1 MCVSG
6 GCSDYV
12 VSRLMPLLTVTGE
25 DGHVEHY
32 TVDLTRRLVRH
43 CTYVTKHLIREF
55 VVPLDVES
63 PGWSLSGQF
72 IKVVRMIII
81 IITNKSKRKV
91 DASTATRGNPLILI
105 LQVTLLSQR
114 GRAILRVCQ

>member
-1 MCVSG
+1 
-6 GCSDYV
+6 
-12 VSRLMPLLTVTGE
+12 MPLLTVTGE